1 MHVHLAA
8 TLQLIARKPGAH
20 EDMIWSIVSS
30 SNCTHPSAAHPNP
43 TTLYSHS
50 IPHTH
55 GCRSVRFSP
64 DGMMIVSG
72 GWDKAVKV
80 WSSALELIAEEPD
93 AHGVCALQWSVS
105 QSVL

>member
-1 MHVHLAA
+1 M
-8 TLQLIARKPGAH
+8 
-20 EDMIWSIVSS
+20 
-30 SNCTHPSAAHPNP
+30 
-43 TTLYSHS
+43 
-50 IPHTH
+50 H

-64 DGMMIVSG
+64 DGMMIVTG

-93 AHGVCALQWSVS
+93 AHGVRALQGSVS